1 MPRTEVQRVQ
11 VSPLLRLHQAM
22 AALRFEAAVGE
33 GAAVPTQRRQPS
45 SQVVPVGGV
54 VRTLPGVAV
63 PQVHHLPQPQVPM
76 VAQALTE
83 TP

>member
-1 MPRTEVQRVQ
+1 
-11 VSPLLRLHQAM
+11 M
-22 AALRFEAAVGE
+22 AALLFVAAVGE
-33 GAAVPTQRRQPS
+33 GAVVPTQRRQPS

-54 VRTLPGVAV
+54 VCTLPGVAV
-63 PQVHHLPQPQVPM
+63 PQVPLLPQPQVPM